1 LKIIKQ
7 TNWMRSRT
15 VPFILLFTYLLAIVT
30 VPLFTPHDPLEI
42 NMNERL
48 LRPSAEHLFGTDHLG
63 RDLFSRILTGG
74 QVTVGTGLLVLIIVL
89 LIGVPLGMVSGFI
102 GGRFDRYFM
111 RIIDSFMAFPDFIIA
126 IVLSGILGPGMWNLI
141 FAIVVAKW
149 GSYARL
155 VRSTVLSE
163 KEKDYV
169 LMAVVNG
176 LSTFKI
182 IRKHLLPYVVGNVFV
197 LATLDLGKIILMIAS
212 LSYIGLGAQ
221 PPTPEW
227 GAMLNESTPYF
238 QSSPHL
244 MVIPGI
250 AIMCTVLISNLVGD
264 VLRDRFD
271 VKG

>member
-1 LKIIKQ
+1 MKIIKQ
-7 TNWMRSRT
+7 TYQMNSQSLL
-15 VPFILLFTYLLAIVT
+15 FILVFAYFLAIVIA
-30 VPLFTPHDPLEI
+30 PLFTPHDPLQI

-48 LRPSAEHLFGTDHLG
+48 LKPSEEHLFGTDHLG

-89 LIGVPLGMVSGFI
+89 LVGVPLGMVSGFI

-111 RIIDSFMAFPDFIIA
+111 RTIDSFMAFPDFIIA
-126 IVLSGILGPGMWNLI
+126 IVLSGILGPSMLNLI

-176 LSTFKI
+176 LSAFQI
-182 IRKHLLPYVVGNVFV
+182 IRKHLLPHVMGNVLV
-197 LATLDLGKIILMIAS
+197 LATLDFGKIILMIAS

-227 GAMLNESTPYF
+227 GAMLNESTPYV

-244 MVIPGI
+244 MIIPGI

>member
-15 VPFILLFTYLLAIVT
+15 FPMILLVTYLLAIVAA
-30 VPLFTPHDPLEI
+30 PLFTPHDPLEI
-42 NMNERL
+42 NMNDRL
-48 LRPSAEHLFGTDHLG
+48 LKPSTEHLFGTDHLG
-63 RDLFSRILTGG
+63 RDLFSRIVTGG
-74 QVTVGTGLLVLIIVL
+74 QVTVGTGLLVLMIVL
-89 LIGVPLGMVSGFI
+89 LIGVPLGMLSGFI

-111 RIIDSFMAFPDFIIA
+111 RIIDAFLAFPDFIIA
-126 IVLSGILGPGMWNLI
+126 IVLSGILGPGMLNLI

-169 LMAVVNG
+169 LTAVVNG
-176 LSTFKI
+176 LSTFQI
-182 IRKHLLPYVVGNVFV
+182 IRKHLLPHVVGNVFV
-197 LATLDLGKIILMIAS
+197 LATLDLGKIILLIAS

-227 GAMLNESTPYF
+227 GAMLNEGKPYF
-238 QSSPHL
+238 HSSPHL

-250 AIMCTVLISNLVGD
+250 AIMCTVLISNVVGD
-264 VLRDRFD
+264 ILRDRFD

>member
-1 LKIIKQ
+1 MKMFRKMYW
-7 TNWMRSRT
+7 THSRT
-15 VPFILLFTYLLAIVT
+15 LLFILFAFFLVILTAPLLA
-30 VPLFTPHDPLEI
+30 PYDPLQI

-48 LRPSAEHLFGTDHLG
+48 LKPSAEHFFGTDYLG
-63 RDLFSRILTGG
+63 RDLFSRILAGG
-74 QVTVGTGLLVLIIVL
+74 QVTVGTSILVLGIVL
-89 LIGVPLGMVSGFI
+89 LIGVPLGMFSGFV
-102 GGRFDRYFM
+102 GGRFDRYLM
-111 RIIDSFMAFPDFIIA
+111 RIIDAFLAFPDFIVA
-126 IVLSGILGPGMWNLI
+126 IVLSGILGPGMLNLI

-149 GSYARL
+149 GSYVRL

-163 KEKDYV
+163 KEKDYI

-176 LSTFKI
+176 LSTFQI
-182 IRKHLLPYVVGNVFV
+182 IRKHLLPHVVGNVFV
-197 LATLDLGKIILMIAS
+197 LATLDLGKIILLIAS

-238 QSSPHL
+238 HTSPYL
-244 MVIPGI
+244 MFIPGI
-250 AIMCTVLISNLVGD
+250 AIMFTVLVSNLAGD